1 MTAEYVPARGQKF
14 DIGRTIN
21 FAKCDCP
28 ECDFLHCP
36 KNNYAVKM
44 VRKKF
49 SVKTFWE
56 NNKEEILKLNK
67 PKRWMLS
74 FPGRFDLVL
83 TYSLIDDLFD
93 TVSFPFPKG
102 TYWSASSPRFGHEPV
117 EETVYR
123 SISLARFTKSGKEF
137 TVGTVEIEKMT
148 VCDIDM
154 NMSQTKLA
162 NKIADALTQL
172 RELIFAYYDEKD
184 ADSNV
189 GWLSPTGRHY
199 PCGYGQHSTLA
210 DVIGGGEFHLEHE
223 GWVKIISSDDEDGFL
238 MHQRFPSAEQRN
250 WLSTHGYNLEDYEY
264 EQTV

>member
-93 TVSFPFPKG
+93 TVSFSFPKG

-123 SISLARFTKSGKEF
+123 SISLVRFTKSGKEF
-137 TVGTVEIEKMT
+137 VVGTVEIEKMT
-148 VCDIDM
+148 ICDIDM
-154 NMSQTKLA
+154 NISQTKLA
-162 NKIADALTQL
+162 SKIADALTQL
-172 RELIFAYYDEKD
+172 RELIFA
-184 ADSNV
+184 
-189 GWLSPTGRHY
+189 
-199 PCGYGQHSTLA
+199 
-210 DVIGGGEFHLEHE
+210 
-223 GWVKIISSDDEDGFL
+223 
-238 MHQRFPSAEQRN
+238 
-250 WLSTHGYNLEDYEY
+250 
-264 EQTV
+264 